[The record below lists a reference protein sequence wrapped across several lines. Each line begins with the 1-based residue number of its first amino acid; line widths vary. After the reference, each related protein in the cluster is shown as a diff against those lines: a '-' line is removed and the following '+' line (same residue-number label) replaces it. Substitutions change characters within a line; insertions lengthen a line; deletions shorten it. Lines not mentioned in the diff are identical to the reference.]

1 MTTLIALQH
10 EDWCVIAADSQTT
23 GYNLSSDCS
32 PMGKIAINGDYLVA
46 GAGFVRGMN
55 LIQHSFTPPAPPRSN
70 LDRFMVSKFIPKL
83 RKVFVDSGYD
93 IKSDGDPASQ
103 DNEFIVAVNGVLY
116 FIDEVYG
123 LERTKNHLY
132 SAGTGSQ
139 LALGA
144 AVALGA
150 ESVTTYKEAIDILD
164 RAVKTA
170 IKFDIH
176 SGGQVQMAIQHSNGE
191 TFLELLDT

>member
-10 EDWCVIAADSQTT
+10 EDWCLIAADTQTT
-23 GYNLSSDCS
+23 GYNISSDCS
-32 PMGKIAINGDYLVA
+32 PMGKIAVNNGYLVA

-55 LIQHSFTPPAPPRSN
+55 LIQHSFIPPAPPRTN
-70 LDRFMVSKFIPKL
+70 LDKFMVNKFIPRL

-103 DNEFIVAVNGVLY
+103 DNEFIVAINGVLY

-123 LERTKNHLY
+123 VERTKNKLY

-144 AVALGA
+144 ASALGA
-150 ESVTTYKEAIDILD
+150 EKAETYEDAIDILH
-164 RAVKTA
+164 RAVKVA
-170 IKFDIH
+170 IEFDVN
-176 SGGQVQMAIQHSNGE
+176 SGGKVQMAMQTTNNE
-191 TFLELLDT
+191 TFVELLDN

>member
-10 EDWCVIAADSQTT
+10 DDWCLIAADSQTT
-23 GYNLSSDCS
+23 GYGISSDCS
-32 PMGKIAINGDYLVA
+32 PMGKIAMNHDYLVA

-55 LIQHSFTPPAPPRSN
+55 LIQHSFIPPAPPRTN
-70 LDRFMVSKFIPKL
+70 LDKFMVNKFIPRL

-103 DNEFIVAVNGVLY
+103 DNEFIVAINGVLY

-123 LERTKNHLY
+123 VERTKNKLY

-144 AVALGA
+144 ASALGA
-150 ESVTTYKEAIDILD
+150 EKAETYEDAIDILH
-164 RAVKTA
+164 RAVKVA
-170 IKFDIH
+170 IEFDVN
-176 SGGQVQMAIQHSNGE
+176 SGGKVQMAMQTTNNE
-191 TFLELLDT
+191 TFVELLDN